1 MSLVKLI
8 KALRYVF
15 VGAFFGI
22 VLTKAEV
29 VAWHKIRAMF
39 YFQEP
44 DLYLIIGS
52 AVATAALLVAL
63 AKRFVPRTPFGEPV
77 EVTPKPMHK
86 GVFYG
91 GFLFGVGWFITGTC
105 PGPVYAQLGGG
116 EFFAVFTLIGA
127 LAGVYVFAAVK
138 PRLPD

>member
-1 MSLVKLI
+1 MRLLRS
-8 KALRYVF
+8 LRYVLI
-15 VGAFFGI
+15 GAFFGL

-29 VAWHKIRAMF
+29 VTWHKIRAMF

-77 EVTPKPMHK
+77 KTVEKPLHK

-91 GFLFGVGWFITGTC
+91 GFLFGLGWFITGTC

-127 LAGVYVFAAVK
+127 LAGVYVFAALK

>member
-1 MSLVKLI
+1 MNRIMRSLRFVLI
-8 KALRYVF
+8 
-15 VGAFFGI
+15 GAFFGV

-39 YFQEP
+39 FFQEP
-44 DLYLIIGS
+44 DLFLIIGS
-52 AVATAALLVAL
+52 AVATAGLLVWL
-63 AKRFVPRTPFGEPV
+63 VKRFKPRTPFDEPV
-77 EVTPKPMHK
+77 TVPDKPMHK

-91 GFLFGVGWFITGTC
+91 GFLFGIGWFITGTC

-127 LAGVYVFAAVK
+127 LAGVYAFAWAK
-138 PRLPD
+138 PSLPD

>member
-1 MSLVKLI
+1 MAAEIAIVRGEASPFRGSDGGPAGV
-8 KALRYVF
+8 ACQTTQTT
-15 VGAFFGI
+15 GA
-22 VLTKAEV
+22 V
-29 VAWHKIRAMF
+29 R
-39 YFQEP
+39 
-44 DLYLIIGS
+44 
-52 AVATAALLVAL
+52 
-63 AKRFVPRTPFGEPV
+63 EPV
-77 EVTPKPMHK
+77 IVPDKPMHK

-127 LAGVYVFAAVK
+127 LAGVYAFAAVK

>member
-1 MSLVKLI
+1 MRFLRSL
-8 KALRYVF
+8 RF
-15 VGAFFGI
+15 VIIGAFFGL

-29 VAWHKIRAMF
+29 VTWHKIRAMF

-52 AVATAALLVAL
+52 AVATAALLVWL
-63 AKRFVPRTPFGEPV
+63 VKRLKPHTPFGESIVVPD
-77 EVTPKPMHK
+77 KPMHK

-91 GFLFGVGWFITGTC
+91 GFLFGLGWFITGTC

-127 LAGVYVFAAVK
+127 LVGTYLFAWAK